1 MVFLVRCKHNSI
13 YTINVSAI
21 DLLHKTG
28 CSCWSWTSI
37 LEDGDGYKT
46 VGTDV
51 CFPLHVI
58 SMLVWRQKSWVL
70 TPPSQP

>member
-28 CSCWSWTSI
+28 MQL
-37 LEDGDGYKT
+37 LELDFNPRG
-46 VGTDV
+46 
-51 CFPLHVI
+51 
-58 SMLVWRQKSWVL
+58 R
-70 TPPSQP
+70 